1 MNSYLVKGHV
11 DGVGDHEGAV
21 VAHEEDVLVP
31 EHLAEPLALL
41 DHGGGLVT
49 RVEGAPVK
57 EPATLLESG
66 VSVKV
71 RCQVSQLYIL
81 QCQNIKSSY
90 VRCERRALVQS
101 QKLAAAELQ

>member
-1 MNSYLVKGHV
+1 M
-11 DGVGDHEGAV
+11 DGVRDHDGAV

-41 DHGGGLVT
+41 DHGCGLVT

-57 EPATLLESG
+57 EPAATLLGSG
-66 VSVKV
+66 VTVK
-71 RCQVSQLYIL
+71 VSQLYIL

>member
-1 MNSYLVKGHV
+1 M
-11 DGVGDHEGAV
+11 DGVRDYEGAV

-31 EHLAEPLALL
+31 EHFAEPLALL

-49 RVEGAPVK
+49 RVVGTPVK
-57 EPATLLESG
+57 EPATLVSESG

-90 VRCERRALVQS
+90 VRCES
-101 QKLAAAELQ
+101 

>member
-1 MNSYLVKGHV
+1 M
-11 DGVGDHEGAV
+11 DGVRDHEGAV

-31 EHLAEPLALL
+31 EHLTEPLALL
-41 DHGGGLVT
+41 DHGCGLVT

-57 EPATLLESG
+57 EPAATLLGSG
-66 VSVKV
+66 VTVKV

>member
-1 MNSYLVKGHV
+1 M

-21 VAHEEDVLVP
+21 MAHEEDVLVP
-31 EHLAEPLALL
+31 QHLAEPLALL

-49 RVEGAPVK
+49 SVIGAPVK
-57 EPATLLESG
+57 KPATIVFSIG
-66 VSVKV
+66 CQCQGG
-71 RCQVSQLYIL
+71 CQVSQLYIL

-101 QKLAAAELQ
+101 QKLAAELQ

>member
-1 MNSYLVKGHV
+1 M
-11 DGVGDHEGAV
+11 DGVRDHEGAV
-21 VAHEEDVLVP
+21 MAHEEDVLVP
-31 EHLAEPLALL
+31 EHLAEPLSLL

-49 RVEGAPVK
+49 RVVCASVK
-57 EPATLLESG
+57 EPATLESGSG

-90 VRCERRALVQS
+90 VRYESERRALVQS
-101 QKLAAAELQ
+101 QKLAAELQ